1 MVNTLASIVDDRHV
15 VICCGTGGVG
25 KTTTAAAIAL
35 EAARRGRRACVVTI
49 DPAKRLANALGLEAL
64 SNAATSIDH
73 GRWDPAGTSS
83 GALFAL
89 MLDPKHTFDGLV
101 TRYAESAEQ
110 AERILQNRFYRNI
123 SGALGGTQEYMAMEK
138 LHELYSEGTF
148 DIVVV
153 DTPPTRHALDFVDA
167 PQRLLRLFD
176 NRLFRIMMMPTRAS
190 MRVAGV
196 ALQTL
201 LRTMSRVVGREVV
214 DDVIAFFRAFEGMEA
229 GFRERAAHVQA
240 LIADPNTAFVL
251 VTTPRRDAVDEA
263 DYFANRLI
271 ELGLDVEALIVNRVQ
286 PTFITGDLEA
296 VAERAGSATGPTA
309 DAYRLL
315 IDLETV
321 AKRERS
327 EVGRVLERIPDTA
340 TALVPLLASDVHDLP
355 GLAVIAQH
363 VFRNPGTDTAGHV
376 RDTEQG
382 PR

>member
-1 MVNTLASIVDDRHV
+1 MVSAIEGLVDDRAV

-49 DPAKRLANALGLEAL
+49 DPARRLANALGLDAL
-64 SNAATSIDH
+64 SDTPSEISAAL
-73 GRWDPAGTSS
+73 WDPHHRSTGSLA
-83 GALFAL
+83 AL
-89 MLDPKHTFDGLV
+89 MLDPKRTFDGLV
-101 TRYAESAEQ
+101 TRYAADDEQ
-110 AERILQNRFYRNI
+110 ANRILQNRFYRNI

-138 LHELYSEGTF
+138 LHELHTEGGF

-176 NRLFRIMMMPTRAS
+176 NRLFRIVMMPTRAS

-240 LIADPNTAFVL
+240 LIADPETAFVL

-263 DYFANRLI
+263 DYFARRLV
-271 ELGLDVEALIVNRVQ
+271 ELSLDVDALIVNRVH
-286 PTFITGDLEA
+286 PSFTD
-296 VAERAGSATGPTA
+296 VAPAELTARAIGPA
-309 DAYRLL
+309 EPAYRLL
-315 IDLETV
+315 IDLESV
-321 AKRERS
+321 ATREQA
-327 EVGRVLERIPDTA
+327 EVARVLERVPGTPMA
-340 TALVPLLASDVHDLP
+340 TVPLLASDVHDLASL
-355 GLAVIAQH
+355 GHIGEHL
-363 VFRNPGTDTAGHV
+363 FAGPSV
-376 RDTEQG
+376 D
-382 PR
+382 

>member
-1 MVNTLASIVDDRHV
+1 MVNPVMANTLESIVDDRHV

-49 DPAKRLANALGLEAL
+49 DPARRLANALGLEAL
-64 SNAATSIDH
+64 SNSATAIDH
-73 GRWDPAGTSS
+73 ERWDPERAST

-101 TRYAESAEQ
+101 TRYAETTEQ

-138 LHELYSEGTF
+138 LHELYSEGSF

-167 PQRLLRLFD
+167 PARLLRLFD

-190 MRVAGV
+190 MKVAGV

-240 LIADPNTAFVL
+240 LIADPKTAFVL

-263 DYFANRLI
+263 DYFARRLI
-271 ELGLDVEALIVNRVQ
+271 ELDLDVEALIVNRVQ
-286 PTFITGDLEA
+286 PTFITESLSA
-296 VAERAGSATGPTA
+296 VVDRSTAAQGATAE
-309 DAYRLL
+309 AYRLL
-315 IDLETV
+315 VDLETV
-321 AKRERS
+321 AARERA
-327 EVGRVLERIPDTA
+327 EVGRVIERVPDTPK
-340 TALVPLLASDVHDLP
+340 ALVPLLASDVHDLT
-355 GLAVIAQH
+355 GLAVVASH
-363 VFRNPGTDTAGHV
+363 MFGDPPSDAGSLAD
-376 RDTEQG
+376 R
-382 PR
+382 

>member
-1 MVNTLASIVDDRHV
+1 MVNGLASLADDRHV

-49 DPAKRLANALGLEAL
+49 DPARRLANALGLEAL
-64 SNAATSIDH
+64 SNTATAIVH
-73 GRWDPAGTSS
+73 EQWDPTRTSP
-83 GALFAL
+83 GELFAL

-101 TRYAESAEQ
+101 TRYAETTEQ

-138 LHELYSEGTF
+138 LHELYSEGNF

-167 PQRLLRLFD
+167 PTRLLRLFD

-190 MRVAGV
+190 MKVAGV

-240 LIADPNTAFVL
+240 LIADPETAFAL

-263 DYFANRLI
+263 DYFARRLV
-271 ELGLDVEALIVNRVQ
+271 ELDLDVEALIVNRVQ
-286 PTFITGDLEA
+286 PTFIDDDLWA
-296 VAERAGSATGPTA
+296 VAERADTASGATA
-309 DAYRLL
+309 EAYRLL
-315 IDLETV
+315 LDLETV
-321 AKRERS
+321 AARERA
-327 EVGRVLERIPDTA
+327 EVSRVLERVPDTP
-340 TALVPLLASDVHDLP
+340 TALVPLLASDVHDLA
-355 GLAVIAQH
+355 GLAIVAEH
-363 VFRNPGTDTAGHV
+363 VFGSPAAGATSLAD
-376 RDTEQG
+376 R
-382 PR
+382 